1 MNVKLKDY
9 KTINGKSGEIAFYR
23 RKRIHKKSENQK
35 FGRKILPDAV
45 ALLSEY
51 DVLKRFKKPIPIILK
66 RGSLSNIDEKEFIQT
81 HKESIE
87 KAKQKIKEEEQ
98 IPQNQMEE
106 DAEIMTL

>member
-1 MNVKLKDY
+1 M
-9 KTINGKSGEIAFYR
+9 
-23 RKRIHKKSENQK
+23 HKKSENQK

-45 ALLSEY
+45 TLISEY

-66 RGSLSNIDEKEFIQT
+66 RGSLSNIDEKEFVQK

-98 IPQNQMEE
+98 ILQNQMKADVES
-106 DAEIMTL
+106 ITL